1 MEDREDILLHMPTI
15 TKLVANKKVILEIA
29 PDFGNGSTKA
39 ILKGV
44 SPDAVWVSVDI
55 TDHINSECRPQIP
68 NWKIVE
74 GDSRHLATMN
84 KVKELLGEKKADFIF
99 IDTIHEKAFLAE
111 ELKVWYELTDD
122 STLWLFH
129 DTWML
134 GNYNTMT
141 DAIKEFAEQYK
152 FQWNYIDLSEEC
164 NGLGAL
170 IPVTQWVE
178 IL

>member
-39 ILKGV
+39 ILKGI
-44 SPDAVWVSVDI
+44 SPDAVWISVDI
-55 TDHINSECRPQIP
+55 TDHINSECRPQIL
-68 NWKIVE
+68 NWKMVE
-74 GDSRHLATMN
+74 GDSRLHSTVS
-84 KVKELLGEKKADFIF
+84 KVKELILDFPADFIF
-99 IDTIHEKAFLAE
+99 IDTIHEKDFLAQ
-111 ELKVWYELTDD
+111 ELEVWCEVADED
-122 STLWLFH
+122 TLWLFH

-141 DAIKEFAEQYK
+141 DAIKEFAEK
-152 FQWNYIDLSEEC
+152 NPQWKYIDLSEEC

-178 IL
+178 VL